1 MDSQFTKVLR
11 FFSLLWVITAVGL
24 FIGVFIPQT
33 FIMPISIATIV
44 ILVIFMFSRTA
55 RKMSKWLTSLF
66 ALLTGITLYSLV
78 NFYIGELGGGLVLI
92 VFGTTAVIFIVT
104 GLIGYNTK
112 TNLSSWWKFL
122 LIGLIGV
129 LVFSLIS
136 IFVGFSDFV
145 MVIASAFG
153 VLLFVGYT
161 IYDMNQIRHQS
172 ISDEDVPL
180 VALNLY
186 LDFVNLFREL
196 LSLIYHLK
204 NLLSER

>member
-24 FIGVFIPQT
+24 FIGVFIPQA

-66 ALLTGITLYSLV
+66 ALLTGITLYSLI

-161 IYDMNQIRHQS
+161 IYDMNQIRHHS